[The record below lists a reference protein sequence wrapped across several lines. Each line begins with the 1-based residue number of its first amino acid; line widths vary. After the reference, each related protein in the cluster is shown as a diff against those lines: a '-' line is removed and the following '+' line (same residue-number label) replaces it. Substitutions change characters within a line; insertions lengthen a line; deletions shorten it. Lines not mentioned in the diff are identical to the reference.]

1 LNPASLGLAAFNR
14 ASHVMSRT
22 ALDGFPLQDTEKD
35 HLMAIVAK
43 LCKIYFVDLLGF
55 CLYPVKYGFA
65 VDLRSI

>member
-14 ASHVMSRT
+14 ASHVMFRT

-35 HLMAIVAK
+35 HLMTIVAK